1 MKMNLASWFYLGTL
15 VSSIGSFTFNICL
28 VAFMMQ
34 GGFDLFHVSLIL
46 GLQRLIPVVVTGLFG
61 HITDELSP
69 RLTIVTAELGA
80 AVASFGILWAW
91 SIGHNGYWL
100 LVAFS
105 LVKTS
110 IVAFQIGSK
119 AKVTKLLADS
129 SYASNA
135 NHAIWFNKATQGATL
150 FAGLCA
156 WPIIKYMSLNAAIWF
171 DLATFTVNGLI
182 VFFLPITETVV
193 SRIGSLADGVLSKFV
208 DFYRYNRRAAGLDFL
223 LAVSMMGTTSF
234 TARLVGDDQKWM
246 ALLIGVYGVAVWL
259 AGYIERSDVL
269 SRHSSSLWIG
279 LATSYA
285 LLGFFP
291 GMGWTTVGLALSKD
305 TFYWLILHRISS
317 HIQMDT
323 PQEKMGAV
331 TSARF
336 TQMVLILA
344 TGELLVGS
352 WSKVVPVLGD
362 GLWRATFCAVVLALL
377 SLPRFQAQQK
387 VGYARL

>member
-1 MKMNLASWFYLGTL
+1 MKMTLASWFYLGTL
-15 VSSIGSFTFNICL
+15 LSSIGSFTFNICL
-28 VAFMMQ
+28 VAFMVE

-46 GLQRLIPVVVTGLFG
+46 GLQRLIPIIVAGLFG
-61 HITDELSP
+61 HITDSISP
-69 RLTIVTAELGA
+69 RLTIVAAELGA
-80 AVASFGILWAW
+80 AAASLGILWAW
-91 SIGHNGYWL
+91 ELGHGGYWW

-110 IVAFQIGSK
+110 IVAFQAGSK
-119 AKVTKLLADS
+119 AKITKLLSDN

-156 WPIIKYMSLNAAIWF
+156 WPIIKYSTFETAIWF
-171 DLATFTVNGLI
+171 DLATFTANGII
-182 VFFLPITETVV
+182 VFFLPIVEPSIARAASFAESVF
-193 SRIGSLADGVLSKFV
+193 AKFS
-208 DFYRYNRRAAGLDFL
+208 DFYRYNGRAAVLDLL
-223 LAVSMMGTTSF
+223 LAISMMGTTSF

-259 AGYIERSDVL
+259 AGYIERSNSL
-269 SRHSSSLWIG
+269 SERSSSLWIG
-279 LATSYA
+279 LAVSYA
-285 LLGFFP
+285 MLGYFS
-291 GMGWTTVGLALSKD
+291 GMGWITVILALSKD
-305 TFYWLILHRISS
+305 TFYWLILHRISA

-331 TSARF
+331 TSARM
-336 TQMVLILA
+336 TQMVVVLA

-352 WSKVVPVLGD
+352 WSKILPVFAD
-362 GLWRATFCAVVLALL
+362 GLWRAAFCVIVLGLL
-377 SLPRFQAQQK
+377 TLPRFQAKQR